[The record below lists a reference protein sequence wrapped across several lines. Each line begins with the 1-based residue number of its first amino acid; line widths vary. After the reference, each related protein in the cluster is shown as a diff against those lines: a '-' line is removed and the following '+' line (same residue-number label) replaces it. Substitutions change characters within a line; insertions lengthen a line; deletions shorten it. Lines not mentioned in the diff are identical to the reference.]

1 MLVEKLSF
9 QLLISNPRSNE
20 PIVLVLNRDLA
31 GNASNLP
38 GTIYTVDAI
47 FTRLDLPQKH
57 NFNIE
62 TSRNDLKLN

>member
-1 MLVEKLSF
+1 MLVEKLSL

-38 GTIYTVDAI
+38 GTIYTMMP
-47 FTRLDLPQKH
+47 FLPDLIYHK
-57 NFNIE
+57 NTTLI
-62 TSRNDLKLN
+62 LKLVEMT